1 MQKNS
6 IQLFNIQ
13 FDLTKNLLRSLT
25 LIFGINTTISLF
37 ICKKFGFNKNSQ
49 LKEVSGSTISEI
61 RKFIL
66 NNYIIQ
72 SKLKQMTQIA
82 IQELSSIKSIKGL
95 RHKLKLPVRG
105 QRTRTN
111 HKTQKKI

>member
-1 MQKNS
+1 MKNS

-13 FDLTKNLLRSLT
+13 FDLHKNLFISLT
-25 LIFGINTTISLF
+25 QIFGINLF
-37 ICKKFGFNKNSQ
+37 LAETICKKFGFNKKSILGDVDLEILN
-49 LKEVSGSTISEI
+49 EI

-66 NNYIIQ
+66 AEYVIQDQLKKNIQ
-72 SKLKQMTQIA
+72 SSILEFT
-82 IQELSSIKSIKGL
+82 LIKSTKGL

-111 HKTQKKI
+111 HKTQKRV